1 MAVPDSICSP
11 ASVAVSQD
19 SNMYVWVQDLGSKLL
34 ALFANCTRKL
44 IRSLFLIPFH
54 FLLLSSFAFNPST
67 TRYELSVS
75 ASTLA
80 HQLAHNIGIKHDE
93 SGKFLYS
100 LLLLGKYPA
109 S

>member
-1 MAVPDSICSP
+1 MGPGFRIQTFGIVC
-11 ASVAVSQD
+11 
-19 SNMYVWVQDLGSKLL
+19 KLYQE
-34 ALFANCTRKL
+34 ANPL
-44 IRSLFLIPFH
+44 SLFLIPFH

-100 LLLLGKYPA
+100 FVLLGKYPA